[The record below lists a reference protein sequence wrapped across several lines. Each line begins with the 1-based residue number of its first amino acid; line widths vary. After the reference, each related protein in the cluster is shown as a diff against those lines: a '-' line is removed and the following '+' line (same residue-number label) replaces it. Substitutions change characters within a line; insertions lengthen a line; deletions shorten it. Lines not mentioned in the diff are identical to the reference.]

1 MDPSSYSQE
10 RQKKGLLEHKEAS
23 ILTDT
28 IPGNCYKKLARE
40 VPKQAVRSTR
50 LLQRRHRK
58 LSSQECVGANQ
69 AEERQDIPD

>member
-28 IPGNCYKKLARE
+28 TPGNCYKNWQERCLSRLSGQQGFAEEARE
-40 VPKQAVRSTR
+40 V
-50 LLQRRHRK
+50 
-58 LSSQECVGANQ
+58 SSQECVGANQ
-69 AEERQDIPD
+69 AEKRQDIPD